1 MMRVPPRTHRW
12 LFASVVPVVLAG
24 AIVATPTAAPAAQDD
39 SFTHTIEPWD
49 PDVVPVGDPAFDLTS
64 ACVREVRGGLE
75 AVFGYENP
83 SGPSVLVPLD
93 PDTAHGDDDNAN
105 VIVTVFKVGPF
116 RGVDIEDLGPQVTL
130 FKPGSHP
137 HAFALRFQRSDRIS
151 WQVRVPSEDPDEA
164 AAWRITVT
172 PRKRVD
178 CGANVPHRYAV
189 LQTVEVTAD
198 FANIDHD
205 DATGH
210 ITGYGIAFGARNA
223 RTVCS
228 AGGEP
233 VAPHVVVGWPKG
245 INLEPI
251 VPDYEVEI
259 VLTGG
264 TIEYEMSTTTVRQV
278 DRLLESVEWLGPIAD
293 VTAQCAFGD
302 AIVAGDPFWGER
314 AGGGFTTPEVVDG
327 VLVGIGFTQRSPVG
341 SRLR

>member
-1 MMRVPPRTHRW
+1 M
-12 LFASVVPVVLAG
+12 LAG
-24 AIVATPTAAPAAQDD
+24 AIVATPTAAPAAQDG
-39 SFTHTIEPWD
+39 SFIHTIEPWD
-49 PDVVPVGDPAFDLTS
+49 PEDVPEGDPAFDLTA

-93 PDTAHGDDDNAN
+93 PDTIHDDNAN
-105 VIVTVFKVGPF
+105 VIITVFKARQSRV
-116 RGVDIEDLGPQVTL
+116 VHIEDLGPQVTL

-137 HAFALRFQRSDRIS
+137 HAFALRFQRSDRVS

-189 LQTVEVTAD
+189 LQDVEVTAD
-198 FANIDHD
+198 FANIDTD
-205 DATGH
+205 LETGH
-210 ITGYGIAFGARNA
+210 ITGYGIAFGARND
-223 RTVCS
+223 RTACS

-233 VAPHVVVGWPKG
+233 VAPDVVVGWPKG

-251 VPDYEVEI
+251 VADFEVEI

-264 TIEYEMSTTTVRQV
+264 TVVYEMSTTKERQV
-278 DRLLESVEWLGPIAD
+278 DRLLEPVEWLGPIAD

-302 AIVAGDPFWGER
+302 ELVAGDPFWGER
-314 AGGGFTTPEVVDG
+314 AGGGRTIPEVVDG
-327 VLVGIGFTQRSPVG
+327 ALVGLGFTQFSPVG

>member
-1 MMRVPPRTHRW
+1 M
-12 LFASVVPVVLAG
+12 LAG
-24 AIVATPTAAPAAQDD
+24 TLVATPGAAPAAQDG

-49 PDVVPVGDPAFDLTS
+49 LENVPEGDPAFDLTA

-83 SGPSVLVPLD
+83 SGPSVFVPLD
-93 PDTAHGDDDNAN
+93 PDTIHDDNAN
-105 VIVTVFKVGPF
+105 VIVTVFKAGPF
-116 RGVDIEDLGPQVTL
+116 RGMHIEDLGPQVTL

-137 HAFALRFQRSDRIS
+137 HAFALRFKRSDRVS
-151 WQVRVPSEDPDEA
+151 WQVRVPSEDEDEA

-189 LQTVEVTAD
+189 LQDVEVTAD
-198 FANIDHD
+198 FANIDED
-205 DATGH
+205 PATGH
-210 ITGYGIAFGARNA
+210 ITGYGIAFGARND
-223 RTVCS
+223 RTACS

-233 VAPHVVVGWPKG
+233 VAPEVVVGWPKG
-245 INLEPI
+245 INLKPI

-264 TIEYEMSTTTVRQV
+264 TVVYEMSTTKERQV
-278 DRLLESVEWLGPIAD
+278 DRLLDPVEWLGPIAD

-302 AIVAGDPFWGER
+302 EIVAGDPFWGER
-314 AGGGFTTPEVVDG
+314 AGGGRTIPEVVDG
-327 VLVGIGFTQRSPVG
+327 ALVGLGFTQFSPVG